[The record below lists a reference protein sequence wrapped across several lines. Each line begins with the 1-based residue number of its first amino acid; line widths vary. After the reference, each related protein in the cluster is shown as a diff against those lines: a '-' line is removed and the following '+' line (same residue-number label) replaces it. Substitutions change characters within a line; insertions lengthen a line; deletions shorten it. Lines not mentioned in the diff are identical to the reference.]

1 MTKTEPETSR
11 SPADSDAGALPF
23 EPPGW
28 LRSGHA
34 QTVLGRYLFQGSLR
48 LDATS
53 QEIGLADG
61 DRLCVLESIPSDWT
75 NGDPA
80 AVLIHGLAGCAR
92 ASYMVRFARRLVQ
105 RGIRVVRMNLRGAGA
120 GFGLARGIYHAG
132 RTQDVREVVGWLAQR
147 APGSPIALVGFS
159 LGANLALKLAAEAA
173 DRPVHGLDCVL
184 AANPPIDLA
193 ACARTML
200 RPENRFYDW
209 NFLRWLRAEVTR
221 LHHRFPDLGPPNLS
235 RVRSVYDFNDRC
247 TAPRNGFASADDYY
261 ARTSALPLI
270 SRIALPGLV
279 IHAADDPFIPSEP
292 FRHARFPATLQ
303 FELTRHGGHLG
314 YVSRSRWPGDR
325 RWLDARLTSWLDD
338 RWGTSNRHL
347 VNALS
352 SRDRV
357 GANLGAC
364 NRHA

>member
-1 MTKTEPETSR
+1 MKKTEHETSR
-11 SPADSDAGALPF
+11 APAGSDAGALPF
-23 EPPGW
+23 EPPAW

-34 QTVLGRYLFQGSLR
+34 QTVLGRYLFQGNLR

-53 QEIGLADG
+53 QEVRLDDG
-61 DRLCVLESIPSDWT
+61 DRLCVLESIPGDWT
-75 NGDPA
+75 AGGPA

-92 ASYMVRFARRLVQ
+92 SSYVVRFARRLVQ

-132 RTQDVREVVGWLAQR
+132 RTEDVREVVRWLAQR
-147 APGSPIALVGFS
+147 APSSPIALAGFS
-159 LGANLALKLAAEAA
+159 LGANLALKLAAEAV
-173 DRPVHGLDCVL
+173 DRPVPGLDCVL

-193 ACARTML
+193 LCAKAMQ
-200 RPENRFYDW
+200 RPDNRIYDW
-209 NFLRWLRAEVTR
+209 NFLRWLRTEVTR
-221 LHHRFPDLGPPNLS
+221 LHRLFPELGPLDLS
-235 RVRSVYDFNDRC
+235 QVRSVYDFDDC
-247 TAPRNGFASADDYY
+247 YTAPRNGFASADDYY
-261 ARTSALPLI
+261 ARSSALPLI
-270 SRIALPGLV
+270 SRIAIPGLV

-292 FRHARFPATLQ
+292 FHHARFPAALR

-314 YVSRSRWPGDR
+314 YVSRSRRQGDR
-325 RWLDARLTSWLDD
+325 RWLDARLTAWLDD
-338 RWGTSNRHL
+338 RWGTSKRSL

-357 GANLGAC
+357 AANLGAC